1 MANKRKFS
9 SEGPKK
15 HRHTHV
21 TKGRARSRSSS
32 KRGSSANGDES
43 TFPLTP
49 NHAESQANRFRS
61 SIATADFHDDHDGFV
76 AEEEED
82 EII

>member
-1 MANKRKFS
+1 MANNRKS
-9 SEGPKK
+9 SSDAPKK
-15 HRHTHV
+15 HRHTHA
-21 TKGRARSRSSS
+21 TKGRTRNRSSS
-32 KRGSSANGDES
+32 KRGSSAKGDES

-49 NHAESQANRFRS
+49 NHAEIQANRFRS

-76 AEEEED
+76 GEEEED